1 MLWRSGAQFHVKC
14 KRKHRVSATT
24 ACCLGLKTLH
34 ISVSLRSKA
43 QGRTMLV
50 RIGQAFGCPFPP
62 SPKKHRQR
70 FQGPR
75 TGPGHALCDGSLG
88 LGALRLLCVVPL
100 WSHSRPWQ
108 TNSARRQRM
117 LKRPSY
123 DRPTGKNA
131 QVNFLN
137 CPTEG
142 GHERVRSDEAGPMR
156 HAIKRC
162 RRPQQ
167 LMILMDEAVSTSMLE
182 PSIFGAAMQTCGFRG
197 WWKELLAL
205 QKLQQQQGGSLD
217 TIQVN
222 IGLTALTSCLKEHGA
237 YGVLQSRASLA
248 FILARDLCNQVEIDV
263 ISDAEVL
270 NSFFSSVLKLA
281 TCLRSEAARAW
292 ALGLWDRAR
301 ALSFS
306 ISGIT
311 YSTYIQFLEQYRLCD
326 DVDALLEDAEMSQA
340 LNYIVLSGLLEQV
353 SFRKD
358 WERAEILWANC
369 TKKGVKPNLICVLA
383 RAKVHLLAGRP
394 TAVLEI
400 LQSGMDLCGS
410 CFEENGRLA
419 QEYAQS
425 LLIASHASL
434 DPQVLRHLR
443 EFLES
448 GHFSIEAKT
457 SVSMRKGLNHM
468 KALAE
473 MLLSDPRDL
482 RLHDLLVEWKAK
494 EISVMAKWN
503 NFRAGTRY
511 LDD

>member
-1 MLWRSGAQFHVKC
+1 MAPPEKASGGCGLLVCGGAVMDHVVRPFDSKQ
-14 KRKHRVSATT
+14 HGASFTSMPGEARVSPGGVGRNIAEV
-24 ACCLGLKTLH
+24 ASRLG
-34 ISVSLRSKA
+34 
-43 QGRTMLV
+43 
-50 RIGQAFGCPFPP
+50 
-62 SPKKHRQR
+62 SPV
-70 FQGPR
+70 
-75 TGPGHALCDGSLG
+75 AL
-88 LGALRLLCVVPL
+88 LGAVGDDAPGRALLHGCGERGIDVQALEVL
-100 WSHSRPWQ
+100 EDSR
-108 TNSARRQRM
+108 TATYTALLDGKGELVGAVAAYSARRQRM

-137 CPTEG
+137 CPTDG
-142 GHERVRSDEAGPMR
+142 GPEHARSDRAGPMR
-156 HAIKRC
+156 GSIKRC
-162 RRPQQ
+162 RKPQQ
-167 LMILMDEAVSTSMLE
+167 LMNLIDEAVTKNMLE
-182 PSIFGAAMQTCGFRG
+182 PSIFGA
-197 WWKELLAL
+197 
-205 QKLQQQQGGSLD
+205 
-217 TIQVN
+217 
-222 IGLTALTSCLKEHGA
+222 
-237 YGVLQSRASLA
+237 
-248 FILARDLCNQVEIDV
+248 VEIDV

-270 NSFFSSVLKLA
+270 NSFFSSALKLA

-311 YSTYIQFLEQYRLCD
+311 YSTYIQFLEQYRLYD
-326 DVDALLEDAEMSQA
+326 QVDALLEDAEMSQA

-358 WERAEILWANC
+358 WERAEILWTNC
-369 TKKGVKPNLICVLA
+369 TAKGVMPNLICVLA

-410 CFEENGRLA
+410 CFEENGRLV

-425 LLIASHASL
+425 LLIASHSSL

-443 EFLES
+443 EFLDD
-448 GHFSIEAKT
+448 GHFSIEKKT
-457 SVSMRKGLNHM
+457 SFSMRNGLKQM

-473 MLLSDPRDL
+473 MLLSSPNDL

-494 EISVMAKWN
+494 EMSVMAKWD
-503 NFRAGTRY
+503 NFRAGTKY